1 MTRVQLC
8 GSFRQSGLL
17 VVGLFAFSAC
27 TDSAPPSA
35 PLTPGIALARSP
47 GGNGP
52 TVKSTTPDSATVDT
66 TLNVRVIGS
75 GYDQGSRADWA
86 FKGVVS
92 DKIVTNSTQFVSST
106 ELVANITIARD
117 ANLGSHDVIVTTSS
131 GKGGIG
137 TELFLVTLKMAQLP
151 TLPGGNLA
159 EAYAIN
165 DAGHAVGF
173 STDSGKYYSYAVRWI
188 KEGGVWTVRK
198 IGPQATL
205 DASVALAINEQ
216 GTAVG
221 YSEGGRNAAV
231 WRIDGS
237 KTIIGSVN
245 ARANAI
251 NNSDVIVGYMY
262 PAGGAAV
269 RPVVWTPS
277 GSTWTVRFLEWLPG
291 VTRVNCGVEEA
302 LGISDDNAIVGAV
315 YDEACVQIPV
325 QWRPTADGSN
335 WLSGEPLSGTGT
347 LAKGVAQ
354 AIAGSTIV
362 GTGYPCSVLT
372 GCIRKAFS
380 WTLGG
385 TSGELGT
392 LDSRANG
399 LNRAGY
405 IVGSYI
411 GKAGL
416 QGGFVWSP
424 ITSTLLFLPTPGG
437 AGHNWAWDINDA
449 SPRQVVGAVRLSRGG
464 GFAAVW
470 TIP

>member
-1 MTRVQLC
+1 MTRVPLYD
-8 GSFRQSGLL
+8 SFRRFSLL
-17 VVGLFAFSAC
+17 IAGLFAFSAC
-27 TDSAPPSA
+27 TDKAPTGPSPSA
-35 PLTPGIALARSP
+35 AALARSA

-52 TVKSTTPDSATVDT
+52 TVKSTIPDSATVDT
-66 TLNVRVIGS
+66 TLNVRVLG
-75 GYDQGSRADWA
+75 GGFDVGSRADWA

-92 DKIVTNSTQFVSST
+92 EKIVTNSTQFVSST

-117 ANLGSHDVIVTTSS
+117 ANLGKHDVIVTTSS

-137 TELFLVTLKMAQLP
+137 TELFLVTLKMTKLP
-151 TLPGGNLA
+151 TLPGGTLA

-221 YSEGGRNAAV
+221 YSEGGRNATL

-237 KTIIGSVN
+237 KTIIGSGN
-245 ARANAI
+245 AKANAI
-251 NNSDVIVGYMY
+251 NNSEVIVGYLM
-262 PAGGAAV
+262 PAGGPAV

-277 GSTWTVRFLEWLPG
+277 GPTWTVRFLEWLPG

-302 LGISDDNAIVGAV
+302 LGISDENVIVGAV
-315 YDEACVQIPV
+315 YDEACVQTAV
-325 QWRPTADGSN
+325 QWRPTADGST
-335 WLSGEPLSGTGT
+335 WLPAERLSGTGT

-362 GTGYPCSVLT
+362 GTGYPCAVLT
-372 GCIRKAFS
+372 GCVRKAFR

-385 TSGELGT
+385 ASGELGT
-392 LDSRANG
+392 LDARANG

-411 GKAGL
+411 GKSGHMT
-416 QGGFVWSP
+416 GFVWSP
-424 ITSTLLFLPTPGG
+424 MTSTFLFLPSPGHSG
-437 AGHNWAWDINDA
+437 DNWAWDINDA
-449 SPRQVVGAVRLSRGG
+449 SPRQAVGGVIIQGG
-464 GFAAVW
+464 GRIAAVW